1 MSVVHQ
7 FAFSTHAKFMYL
19 YTYVY
24 TYLYVKKNQW
34 KGILAAVTIFLY
46 DMSLLNLL
54 GKLSS
59 AKHIYMI
66 K

>member
-34 KGILAAVTIFLY
+34 KGILAAVTIPL
-46 DMSLLNLL
+46 
-54 GKLSS
+54 
-59 AKHIYMI
+59 
-66 K
+66 